1 MVRNSKNRS
10 LKTKLVSVFKGQSA
24 LQARNGKP
32 NAFTSLKTL
41 YKVLKA
47 ETEAEKAQIRGI
59 LNHDHIN
66 GKKTFERATIDGK
79 KRSGAYRLYAQTITE
94 TEGLAA

>member
-10 LKTKLVSVFKGQSA
+10 LKVRVMSVFKGQSA

-66 GKKTFERATIDGK
+66 GKKVFERAKIDGK
-79 KRSGAYRLYAQTITE
+79 KRSGTYRLYAQSINK